1 MSDQNRALYLKY
13 AKNSLRHSNDFSL
26 RQSLNFTLLQKLILT
41 LFRSLTFQFIDRS
54 KCAYIS
60 KAIFE
65 FFAPDYSFSSIHL
78 KDVADLYRRDD
89 IFMAGS
95 FEGQDWVSSTGY
107 YVGHFEQDWIG
118 LKATNTLC
126 YLRYGEFH
134 RIENNQAVESY
145 IFLDIPE
152 LMIACKQWPLGM
164 GPGHSRGY
172 TGLNTRTRL
181 TRRCTQAGR

>member
-1 MSDQNRALYLKY
+1 MSEQNRSLYLKY
-13 AKNSLRHSNDFSL
+13 ADSLRHSNDFSKAI
-26 RQSLNFTLLQKLILT
+26 SEFFDPKANINVVHPFN
-41 LFRSLTFQFIDRS
+41 SLTGAN
-54 KCAYIS
+54 AYIS
-60 KAIFE
+60 SLVI
-65 FFAPDYSFSSIHL
+65 PLQHSF
-78 KDVADLYRRDD
+78 KRLYRRDD
-89 IFMAGS
+89 IFMAGR
-95 FEGQDWVSSTGY
+95 FEGQYWVSSTGY

-134 RIENNQAVESY
+134 RIQNNKAVESY

-172 TGLNTRTRL
+172 TGLIQGPASQDGLRKEEADPPKRTK
-181 TRRCTQAGR
+181 